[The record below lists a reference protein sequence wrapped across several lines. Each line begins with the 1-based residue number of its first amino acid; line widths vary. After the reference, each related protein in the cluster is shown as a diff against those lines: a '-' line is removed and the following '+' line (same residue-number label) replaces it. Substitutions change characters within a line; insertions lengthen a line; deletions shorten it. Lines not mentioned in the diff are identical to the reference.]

1 MAHKAVVITVSD
13 SVARGVR
20 QDASG
25 AEARRW
31 LEALGLEVEG
41 PLTVP
46 DERPAIAALL
56 RECAARARLVVTA
69 GGTGLGPRDVTPE
82 ATLEVVERSAPG
94 LGELMR
100 ARGVQAT
107 PRAALSRAVAGTRG
121 ACLIVNL
128 PGSPR
133 GVRESLE
140 ALKDVLPHALDLVA
154 GRTGH

>member
-1 MAHKAVVITVSD
+1 LAHKAVVITVSD

>member
-1 MAHKAVVITVSD
+1 VAHRAVVITVSD
-13 SVARGVR
+13 SAARGGR
-20 QDASG
+20 EDSSG
-25 AEARRW
+25 PEARRW

-41 PLTVP
+41 PLVVA
-46 DERPAIAALL
+46 DERAAIASLL
-56 RECAARARLVVTA
+56 GACADRARLVVTT

-82 ATLEVVERSAPG
+82 ATLDVIERSAPG

-100 ARGVQAT
+100 ARGRETT

-121 ACLIVNL
+121 ACLVVNL

-140 ALKDVLPHALDLVA
+140 ALREVLPHALDLLA
-154 GRTGH
+154 GHPGH